1 MKKFLYIIVALLLS
15 LIFMGKTAAATEFSV
30 AAKEAIVVE
39 ASTGKVLFEQEA
51 TKPTY
56 IASITKLLTIY
67 LVYEAI
73 ENGEITLETPVDISD
88 YPYKLTVDSL
98 VSNVNLDARN
108 YTVSEL
114 LDATT
119 ISSANSAAIAL
130 AEKISGSES
139 AFVDRMKSKL
149 AEWGI
154 TDATL
159 VNVTGLNNEFL
170 GENIY
175 PESEKNDENK
185 LSARDVAFIARR
197 LILDYPQVLERT
209 SQANYT
215 FSGIAYSNTN
225 QMLAGGA
232 FERAGVD
239 GLKTG
244 TTELAGAS
252 FVGTTT
258 ENGMRII
265 TVVLG
270 ATDGEEFPENRF
282 VVTDQLMTYAY
293 ENFELKTFVEAGQ
306 TSPGSHISLF
316 NGREKTAEVVAQ
328 SKMTVVAQKNRQ
340 TELSANFKASQ
351 ELFDAPIAQTTP
363 VGTLT
368 FNDDNLI
375 GSGYLE
381 TLPSVEMITSQKIEE
396 AVWPIS
402 WWNHF
407 VRYVNEKLQYKK
419 TCHTELYQ

>member
-1 MKKFLYIIVALLLS
+1 MKKYLYSLVAVLFSFAFLGETV
-15 LIFMGKTAAATEFSV
+15 AAADFSV

-39 ASTGKVLFEQEA
+39 VSMGKVLYEQDA
-51 TKPTY
+51 SKPTY

-73 ENGEITLETPVDISD
+73 EKGEISLDTAVEISD
-88 YPYKLTVDSL
+88 YPYQLTVDRL

-149 AEWGI
+149 KEWGI

-159 VNVTGLNNEFL
+159 VNATGLNNEFL
-170 GENIY
+170 GDKIY
-175 PESEKNDENK
+175 PGSEKNDENK
-185 LSARDVAFIARR
+185 LSAHDVAFIARR
-197 LILDYPQVLERT
+197 LLLDYPQVLERT

-215 FSGIAYSNTN
+215 FSGITYANTN
-225 QMLAGGA
+225 QMLVGGA

-252 FVGTTT
+252 FVGTTN

-265 TVVLG
+265 TVILG

-282 VVTDQLMTYAY
+282 VATNQLMTYAY
-293 ENFELKTFVEAGQ
+293 DHFELTNFVEAGQ
-306 TSPGSHISLF
+306 TSPGSSIHLF
-316 NGREKTAEVVAQ
+316 NGREETAPVVARN
-328 SKMTVVAQKNRQ
+328 KMTVVRRKNRQ
-340 TELSANFKASQ
+340 TELTANFKATQ
-351 ELFDAPIAQTTP
+351 EIFDAPIASTTA

-368 FNDDNLI
+368 FNDDDLV
-375 GSGYLE
+375 GSGYLGE
-381 TLPSVEMITSQKIEE
+381 VPHVEMITAEKIET
-396 AVWPIS
+396 AIWPIS

-407 VRYVNEKLQYKK
+407 VRYANEKL
-419 TCHTELYQ
+419 